1 MNHQEM
7 EETNRNMSIQ
17 LSHTI
22 PMDLGYELVIKIP
35 SQKGLESIGIPPATT
50 PEALV

>member
-7 EETNRNMSIQ
+7 GETNINMSIQ

-22 PMDLGYELVIKIP
+22 PMDLGYDLVSKIP
-35 SQKGLESIGIPPATT
+35 SQKGLGSIGIPPATT
-50 PEALV
+50 PESLV